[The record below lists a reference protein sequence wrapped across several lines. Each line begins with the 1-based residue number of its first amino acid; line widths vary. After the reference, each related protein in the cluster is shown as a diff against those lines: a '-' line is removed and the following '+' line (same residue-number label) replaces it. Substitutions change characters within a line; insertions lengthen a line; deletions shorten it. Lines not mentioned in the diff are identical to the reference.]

1 MNRKYSYYYFLESN
15 THKMKKQMYSIAI
28 AAITAGTLFTACQS
42 KEKQVENQETK
53 VENDKQ
59 NMQAAQDSLN
69 AEYPNFR
76 ADAEKKITAN
86 DEKISRLRDGLNHA
100 GERPLD
106 EARRRK
112 IDDLQRRN
120 ADLRARLDT
129 YKTAQGDWAT
139 FKAKF
144 DMDMDSLNSA
154 YAQMD
159 SAKK

>member
-76 ADAEKKITAN
+76 ADA
-86 DEKISRLRDGLNHA
+86 